1 MRSGSGRFSEN
12 PRECDRADHSAYK
25 LGPSSHRSAPW
36 TDLRAHGFVWVFWL
50 RVLCASDFGA
60 SGLGCL
66 EKLFLYCD
74 LKSAGLSSLVVLQ
87 QPMAPQSLMLSRAQA
102 LGFSD
107 RHVKFTV

>member
-50 RVLCASDFGA
+50 RVLLSGA
-60 SGLGCL
+60 LRGTWSPADQGAPFKGPFIDPL
-66 EKLFLYCD
+66 EE
-74 LKSAGLSSLVVLQ
+74 
-87 QPMAPQSLMLSRAQA
+87 P
-102 LGFSD
+102 
-107 RHVKFTV
+107 